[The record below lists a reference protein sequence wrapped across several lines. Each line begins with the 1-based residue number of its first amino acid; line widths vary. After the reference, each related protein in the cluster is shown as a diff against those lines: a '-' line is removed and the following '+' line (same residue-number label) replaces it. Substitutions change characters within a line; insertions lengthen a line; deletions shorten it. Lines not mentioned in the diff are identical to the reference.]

1 MKVEVVAEGV
11 IEIEWERCRTHWNQF
26 NVWEVGITTLGEISY
41 DNPTLWDGI
50 LGLIRDEIVAQTEIA
65 LSSPVYVVNA
75 ESMPRDVPTASLGDW
90 Q

>member
-1 MKVEVVAEGV
+1 MRVEVVAEGDV
-11 IEIEWERCRTHWNQF
+11 EIEWERCKIHPNQF
-26 NVWEVGITTLGEISY
+26 NVWVVGSMDPNY
-41 DNPTLWDGI
+41 DNPTLWEGI
-50 LGLIRDEIVAQTEIA
+50 LNLIRDEIVAQTEIA